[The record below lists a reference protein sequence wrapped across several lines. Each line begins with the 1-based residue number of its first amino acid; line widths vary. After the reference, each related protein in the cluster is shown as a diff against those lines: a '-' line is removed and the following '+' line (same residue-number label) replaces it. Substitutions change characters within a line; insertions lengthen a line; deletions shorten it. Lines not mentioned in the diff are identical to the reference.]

1 MFTTIRDRFN
11 RWQRYSRTT
20 RELSNLTNRD
30 LADLGLTR
38 FDIERVAR
46 ESAR

>member
-1 MFTTIRDRFN
+1 MFTTIRDRYN

-20 RELSNLTNRD
+20 RELSNLSNRD

-46 ESAR
+46 EAAR